1 MCARSAT
8 RSSRVSSASWT
19 PPVAS
24 SASARSSP
32 SPPQA
37 EARLALRDR
46 LTAALARAEEVER
59 ALANPGALRDQS
71 QFAELGREHSRLTPV
86 VEMAAQLQKCENE
99 LEQVR
104 ELVSV
109 DDPEMA
115 AEAKAEQARLERTTG
130 ERERA

>member
-19 PPVAS
+19 PPVVS

-46 LTAALARAEEVER
+46 LTAALARAEEVVR
-59 ALANPGALRDQS
+59 ALVNPGSLRDAS
-71 QFAELGREHSRLTPV
+71 QFAELGREHSRVMPV
-86 VEMAAQLQKCENE
+86 VEMAAGLQKSEDE
-99 LEQVR
+99 LAQVR
-104 ELVSV
+104 ELVSLDV
-109 DDPEMA
+109 
-115 AEAKAEQARLERTTG
+115 
-130 ERERA
+130 